1 MTAVSSARRT
11 WLVVGGVALLIVAV
25 CTLIVRDGVVSNFER
40 DVFRA
45 INDLPDAFETPM
57 VGVQYFGVAVVP
69 IVLAVIAAIMRKWR
83 LAIAALLVYPLKI
96 LVEKAVLKEIVY
108 RSRPGTSVPDAILR
122 QAPAHGP
129 SFPSGHAI
137 IAFAVAGI
145 LAPYLTRG
153 WRILAYGLAVAVAIS
168 RVYLGAHNPV
178 DVVAGAAAG
187 LVIAAGLNL
196 LLAPRFGLVRR
207 SAKARARSR

>member
-1 MTAVSSARRT
+1 MTAGSAARRT
-11 WLVVGGVALLIVAV
+11 WLVTGGVALIVVAV
-25 CTLIVRDGVVSNFER
+25 CTFIVRDGVVSSLER
-40 DVFRA
+40 SVFHA
-45 INDLPDAFETPM
+45 INDLPGALEAPM
-57 VGVQYFGVAVVP
+57 VGVQYLGVAVVP
-69 IVLAVIAAIMRKWR
+69 IVLALIAAVMRKWR

-96 LVEKAVLKEIVY
+96 FVEKVVLKELVY

-122 QAPAHGP
+122 HAPPHGP

-145 LAPYLTRG
+145 LAPYLSRG
-153 WRILAYGLAVAVAIS
+153 WRIAAYVVAVAVGVS

-187 LVIAAGLNL
+187 LLIAAGLNL
-196 LLAPRFGLVRR
+196 LLAPEFGVLGRKA
-207 SAKARARSR
+207 SARTR

>member
-1 MTAVSSARRT
+1 MKSVTAARRT
-11 WLVVGGVALLIVAV
+11 WLVVGGLALVVVAL
-25 CTLIVRDGVVSNFER
+25 CTFIVRDGVVSSFER
-40 DVFRA
+40 DVFHA

-57 VGVQYFGVAVVP
+57 VGVQYLGVAVVP
-69 IVLAVIAAIMRKWR
+69 IAVALIAAVMRKWR

-96 LVEKAVLKEIVY
+96 FVEKVVLKEIVY
-108 RSRPGTSVPDAILR
+108 RSRPGTSVPDAVLR
-122 QAPAHGP
+122 HAPAHGP

-145 LAPYLTRG
+145 LTPYLSRG
-153 WRILAYGLAVAVAIS
+153 WRILAYGLAVAVSIS

-178 DVVAGAAAG
+178 DVVAGAAGG

-196 LLAPRFGLVRR
+196 LFAPEFGLVGR
-207 SAKARARSR
+207 SARTRAR

>member
-1 MTAVSSARRT
+1 VKSVAAARRT
-11 WLVVGGVALLIVAV
+11 WLMTGGFALVVVVV
-25 CTLIVRDGVVSNFER
+25 CTYIVRDGVVSSFER
-40 DVFRA
+40 DVFHA
-45 INDLPDAFETPM
+45 VNDLPDAFEAPM
-57 VGVQYFGVAVVP
+57 VGVQYLGVAVVP
-69 IVLAVIAAIMRKWR
+69 IVLALIAAVMRKWR

-96 LVEKAVLKEIVY
+96 FVEKVVLKEIVY

-122 QAPAHGP
+122 HAPAHGP

-137 IAFAVAGI
+137 IAFAMAGI
-145 LAPYLTRG
+145 LAPYLSRG
-153 WRILAYGLAVAVAIS
+153 WRIVAYGVAVAVSIS

-196 LLAPRFGLVRR
+196 LLAPRFGLIGRSVRTP
-207 SAKARARSR
+207 SR